1 MNNKIIEY
9 LHKKGYNPYIGFYA
23 TINNWTNWWKNEVE
37 DFHKYQV
44 TYDNRKYNM
53 RMYSL
58 GMAKRISEDWASIC
72 WTEKDQITSTEQNKK
87 YLENKLAE
95 IKLNRYLS
103 CAIEKSSYSGTCGA
117 ILRIKGAKLIDG
129 QIVANKFTRYDLILM
144 DANQIVPLRV
154 ENGKIIDCA
163 FVSETRIQNKKA
175 FYIEIHELVK
185 RKAEDGEIYQTYRIR
200 NIFIDEDGKEIE
212 KENVIKEYYTNSDIA
227 LFSILEPPSENPFE
241 EANGLG
247 FSVFGN
253 AIDQLKAVD
262 IAYNNFVMDY
272 YLGGKKIFYNK
283 KLCQMDDKGNV
294 IYPTDLQKQQFQI
307 VGDEMENA
315 NEDSLIHEYNPDL
328 RISENKEGLQFFL
341 DLLSFKCGLGS
352 KYYEFNTSG
361 GIVTATQIMMERNDL
376 INNAKKYRDN
386 VDEFVINICRGIL
399 LLGRLIFKENVNEN
413 GNIQVVNED
422 GILVSTETLKEEYL
436 NEISA
441 GIRSVEEYRMKFFG
455 ETEEEA
461 KEKIAKANNTDISFE
476 ESGN

>member
-1 MNNKIIEY
+1 MNKKIVEY
-9 LHKKGYNPYIGFYA
+9 LHKEGYNPYIGFYPIVN
-23 TINNWTNWWKNEVE
+23 TWTSWWKNEVE
-37 DFHKYQV
+37 DFHRYQV
-44 TYDNRKYNM
+44 TYDKRKYNM
-53 RMYSL
+53 RMYTL

-95 IKLNRYLS
+95 IKLNRYLT

-200 NIFIDEDGKEIE
+200 NIFIDEDGKEVE
-212 KENVIKEYYTNSDIA
+212 KENVIKEYYTKSDIA
-227 LFSILEPPSENPFE
+227 LFSILEPPTENPFE

-361 GIVTATQIMMERNDL
+361 AITATQYVGDRQDL
-376 INNAKKYRDN
+376 LDNARAYRTN
-386 VDEFVINICRGIL
+386 VDEFIKNICKGIL
-399 LLGRLIFKENVNEN
+399 L
-413 GNIQVVNED
+413 
-422 GILVSTETLKEEYL
+422 
-436 NEISA
+436 
-441 GIRSVEEYRMKFFG
+441 
-455 ETEEEA
+455 
-461 KEKIAKANNTDISFE
+461 
-476 ESGN
+476 